1 MPPAWVRVLLGKCRP
16 QNLDGRNRML
26 FSQDGQSHKSG
37 IVMDRSQG
45 HHCNERS
52 IRQHGKQANEED
64 GQSLELM
71 VTGAFRV
78 RGSDEASS
86 KVCGT
91 RATCR
96 WAGDTGIHSNCAGLN
111 RRAFVSV
118 SASSCVRLSSLV
130 VVLFGC
136 SVVSNSL

>member
-52 IRQHGKQANEED
+52 IRQHGKQANEEG

-86 KVCGT
+86 KVYVVHVLHVGGLGT
-91 RATCR
+91 QGSTA
-96 WAGDTGIHSNCAGLN
+96 I
-111 RRAFVSV
+111 
-118 SASSCVRLSSLV
+118 
-130 VVLFGC
+130 VLG
-136 SVVSNSL
+136 